1 MRGYIRT
8 PSFETV
14 LHIGRAGFWVGVVDM
29 KGENQSGSRDLPPLT
44 AQERDL
50 VSRFPLP
57 PGVPD
62 ALVNKKLL
70 AAALDVSTTTV
81 DAWLIGPPDER
92 IPWVTMGTN
101 GRSYEF
107 RLSVAFAW
115 RQARDAREATDR
127 RLAEDAVAQ
136 LRLELLGGAQGD
148 RARAALSPK
157 DQKEALAVEKEWM
170 IAAQKRRDLI
180 LAQDVAGAV
189 EAAFSAIRD
198 GLDAMPDVLARE
210 LALDGAAVETAQ
222 RILDDVL
229 REASAA
235 VEGLFKEG

>member
-1 MRGYIRT
+1 MTDENR
-8 PSFETV
+8 PSV
-14 LHIGRAGFWVGVVDM
+14 PA
-29 KGENQSGSRDLPPLT
+29 LPPLT
-44 AQERDL
+44 GRDRDL
-50 VSRFPLP
+50 VERFPLP
-57 PGVPD
+57 ASVPD
-62 ALVNKKLL
+62 ALVNKKHL

-81 DAWLIGPPDER
+81 DSWLMLPVDER

-115 RQARDAREATDR
+115 RQAREAREATDR

-148 RARAALSPK
+148 RARATLSPK

-170 IAAQKRRDLI
+170 LAAQKRRDL
-180 LAQDVAGAV
+180 LQAQDVVDAV

-210 LALDGAAVETAQ
+210 LALEGAAVEKAQ

-229 REASAA
+229 REASGA

>member
-1 MRGYIRT
+1 MADEI
-8 PSFETV
+8 
-14 LHIGRAGFWVGVVDM
+14 AG
-29 KGENQSGSRDLPPLT
+29 SASALPPLT
-44 AQERDL
+44 GRDRDL
-50 VSRFPLP
+50 VERFPLP
-57 PGVPD
+57 AGVPD

-81 DAWLIGPPDER
+81 DAWLILPMDER

-127 RLAEDAVAQ
+127 RLAEDAVSQ

-148 RARAALSPK
+148 RARATLSPK
-157 DQKEALAVEKEWM
+157 DQREALAVEKEWTIM
-170 IAAQKRRDLI
+170 AQKRRDLI
-180 LAQDVAGAV
+180 QVNDAVDVW
-189 EAAFSAIRD
+189 EASLSAIRD
-198 GLDAMPDVLARE
+198 GLDAVPDLLARE
-210 LALDGAAVETAQ
+210 LALDGAAVEKVQ
-222 RILDDVL
+222 IILDGIL

>member
-1 MRGYIRT
+1 MA
-8 PSFETV
+8 E
-14 LHIGRAGFWVGVVDM
+14 
-29 KGENQSGSRDLPPLT
+29 ENGAPVSDLPPLT
-44 AQERDL
+44 GRERDL

-70 AAALDVSTTTV
+70 ALALDVSTTTI
-81 DAWLIGPPDER
+81 DAWLVGPPETR

-115 RQARDAREATDR
+115 RQARDEADATDR
-127 RLAEDAVAQ
+127 RLAENAVAQ

-148 RARAALSPK
+148 KSRATLSPK

-170 IAAQKRRDLI
+170 LAAHARRDLI
-180 LAQDVAGAV
+180 RAGDAVAAW
-189 EAAFSAIRD
+189 EAALGAIRD
-198 GLDAMPDVLARE
+198 GLDAMPDVMARE
-210 LALDGAAVETAQ
+210 LALDGPAVEKVQ
-222 RILDDVL
+222 KILDDIL
-229 REASAA
+229 REAQAA
-235 VEGLFKEG
+235 VAALFQEG